1 MSDSKEEVIVSVH
14 STVFKKSENLNG
26 KYLQIEGYDFNNG
39 VNYQN
44 LLKSLLTTGFQASN
58 LADAINVVN
67 QMLDWRLVDEA
78 ITDYCSEEER
88 DLNYRKSITCKLFLG
103 FTSNL
108 ISSGVRDVVRF
119 LCQHHMVVLK
129 KIL

>member
-1 MSDSKEEVIVSVH
+1 MSDSKEEDTVIASVH
-14 STVFKKSENLNG
+14 STVFKQSENLNG
-26 KYLQIEGYDFNNG
+26 KHLKIEGYDFNNG

-44 LLKSLLTTGFQASN
+44 LLKSMLTTGFQASN

-67 QMLDWRLVDEA
+67 QMLDWRLIDEPV
-78 ITDYCSEEER
+78 TEDCSEEEK
-88 DLNYRKSITCKLFLG
+88 DLNYRKSVTCKVFLG

-119 LCQHHMVVLK
+119 LCQHHLVR
-129 KIL
+129 